1 MLVSQ
6 PKNSAQPVF
15 ALADNEA
22 LADAYKGVT
31 VLWTHYITQR
41 TAAVISESAGSEETH
56 CFRLR
61 VHRKHT
67 NIVPQ
72 YLHHIRREAAEM
84 EKKDRELLVS
94 ISAEC
99 DSEHA

>member
-1 MLVSQ
+1 M
-6 PKNSAQPVF
+6 
-15 ALADNEA
+15 ADNEA

-99 DSEHA
+99 DSEHT